1 MILEIFRNM
10 ESHFF
15 MIPDVVNVDGK
26 IYDEVTIC
34 YLVIAIRPNRFN
46 KNQLNLATLQIILTG
61 R

>member
-1 MILEIFRNM
+1 M
-10 ESHFF
+10 ESYFF

-26 IYDEVTIC
+26 NYDEVTIC

>member
-15 MIPDVVNVDGK
+15 MIPDVVNVDEN
-26 IYDEVTIC
+26 IYDEGTIY
-34 YLVIAIRPNRFN
+34 YLVIAIRPNRF
-46 KNQLNLATLQIILTG
+46 KKKQLNLATSQIILTG